1 MPLENSR
8 PENHFIQTLFD
19 TVVTAPA
26 FDAMPRSK
34 RWPCLLRARASPV
47 PLVVMAVPRSREGIP
62 GKQTKDGT
70 TQTFNNFYAT
80 LNRKVQTVKRRRP
93 RSRTPRPHRL
103 PREYGFGRRPRST
116 YLPGQRTPNSPW
128 GAIHTDSELMN
139 RLKQL
144 NQGSGGGGSTGMD
157 ASQIAGQP
165 KQWYIKKKDLQKWGY
180 TNNCSRCRLIMREN
194 MKAHSHVRHSPEY
207 RARLGKVLR
216 RCRNARVDRAR
227 QDRFRRYRDRQ
238 PEGEAADERDERR
251 EVPFAEHDRQAP

>member
-34 RWPCLLRARASPV
+34 RWPCHLRARASPV

-80 LNRKVQTVKRRRP
+80 LNRKVQTVKKTAFTNTKATQTPTRVRI
-93 RSRTPRPHRL
+93 RS
-103 PREYGFGRRPRST
+103 SSKV
-116 YLPGQRTPNSPW
+116 YLPTRSKDSEQPVG
-128 GAIHTDSELMN
+128 GHTDSELMN

-194 MKAHSHVRHSPEY
+194 MKAHSRVRHSPEC

-227 QDRFRRYRDRQ
+227 QDRFRRCRDKQ

-251 EVPFAEHDRQAP
+251 EVHFAEHDRQSP